1 MREIEFLASV
11 SAAPQRK
18 PENEFDTFIQ
28 AGAANRQC
36 CATYGPRCRRFTELG
51 TEQDRYSILARM
63 IAEVSRDHAHLRTF
77 IYEFARVKL
86 RKELYPL
93 FVEGAW
99 SEIEEQVRGLEAAID
114 RIEAD
119 FAQNAPSLQFEFDPR
134 CPLGLRNNRY
144 VVWSRCALICKKQ
157 QVLAWMIS
165 VPNHCLFVHRRSQS
179 HLKIVIPSRT
189 HFLASTCARLFGVTR
204 N

>member
-1 MREIEFLASV
+1 M

-28 AGAANRQC
+28 AGAANWQC
-36 CATYGPRCRRFTELG
+36 CATYGPGCRRFTEPG

-77 IYEFARVKL
+77 IYDFVCVKL
-86 RKELYPL
+86 RRNYIPY

-99 SEIEEQVRGLEAAID
+99 SVIEEQVRGLEAAID

-119 FAQNAPSLQFEFDPR
+119 SRKMRILAGLSLSGPAFSLGAQVHR
-134 CPLGLRNNRY
+134 YVTGPLG
-144 VVWSRCALICKKQ
+144 CAL
-157 QVLAWMIS
+157 L
-165 VPNHCLFVHRRSQS
+165 
-179 HLKIVIPSRT
+179 
-189 HFLASTCARLFGVTR
+189 
-204 N
+204 